1 MACATCAPSRPSWG
15 ARTSRSRRRSSGSRA
30 PACSCWRTRARRNG
44 SGPRSPLIWPS
55 SWRARKTR
63 SRAATSRRRAASPSR
78 RRACIPT
85 IQPSICCSA
94 ASRSPPGAASMP
106 SRSCAARSGSIPWP
120 SPRTGCSATR
130 SSARAGSARRWNSG
144 TSGNGSLHARRRSW
158 RSSRRCA
165 APSRRPRRSPGRGR
179 MPDEIKTLSSQ
190 LAQDPDSLVFLRLGE
205 LLRHKGQLDTAH
217 RVALTGLERHPHLPD
232 AHDLYARILAD
243 KHDYERAF
251 DEWDMALRI
260 APDHVGALK
269 GLAFLYFKIGDV
281 QQAAAHL
288 EAAQRVAPD
297 DPGVAQALAMARGG
311 EGGPADAEAVAGGG
325 ATDALTAPEPIA
337 PAAQPLEEARVFA
350 GLEGAQEGLLLLD
363 ASGRVLGGALKDSGG
378 RDVTDAVAAYLAGVS
393 QEAARSVKLLG
404 LGKWTGLAA
413 EGSHGHVHLA
423 APTSDALLLVV
434 RDRAV
439 PMGRLAVIA
448 QRAAL
453 AARRWLEAHA

>member
-1 MACATCAPSRPSWG
+1 
-15 ARTSRSRRRSSGSRA
+15 
-30 PACSCWRTRARRNG
+30 
-44 SGPRSPLIWPS
+44 
-55 SWRARKTR
+55 
-63 SRAATSRRRAASPSR
+63 
-78 RRACIPT
+78 
-85 IQPSICCSA
+85 
-94 ASRSPPGAASMP
+94 
-106 SRSCAARSGSIPWP
+106 
-120 SPRTGCSATR
+120 
-130 SSARAGSARRWNSG
+130 
-144 TSGNGSLHARRRSW
+144 
-158 RSSRRCA
+158 
-165 APSRRPRRSPGRGR
+165 
-179 MPDEIKTLSSQ
+179 MPDEVKTLSSQ

-205 LLRHKGQLDTAH
+205 LLRQKGQLDVAH

-269 GLAFLYFKIGDV
+269 GLAFLYFKVGDV

-288 EAAQRVAPD
+288 EAAQRAAPN
-297 DPGVAQALAMARGG
+297 DPGVAQALAMARG
-311 EGGPADAEAVAGGG
+311 EGPGGGG
-325 ATDALTAPEPIA
+325 ADTSAGGRGTEALTEPEPIA

-363 ASGRVLGGALKDSGG
+363 ASGRVLGGALKDPAG

-393 QEAARSVKLLG
+393 QEAARTVKLLG

-413 EGSHGHVHLA
+413 EGDLGHVHLA
-423 APTSDALLLVV
+423 PPSSDALLLVV

-439 PMGRLAVIA
+439 PMGRLAIIA

>member
-1 MACATCAPSRPSWG
+1 
-15 ARTSRSRRRSSGSRA
+15 
-30 PACSCWRTRARRNG
+30 
-44 SGPRSPLIWPS
+44 
-55 SWRARKTR
+55 
-63 SRAATSRRRAASPSR
+63 
-78 RRACIPT
+78 
-85 IQPSICCSA
+85 
-94 ASRSPPGAASMP
+94 
-106 SRSCAARSGSIPWP
+106 
-120 SPRTGCSATR
+120 
-130 SSARAGSARRWNSG
+130 
-144 TSGNGSLHARRRSW
+144 
-158 RSSRRCA
+158 
-165 APSRRPRRSPGRGR
+165 

-190 LAQDPDSLVFLRLGE
+190 LAQDPDSLLFLRLGE
-205 LLRHKGQLDTAH
+205 LLRHKGHLDAAH

-269 GLAFLYFKIGDV
+269 GLAFLYFKVGDV
-281 QQAAAHL
+281 QQAQAHL
-288 EAAQRVAPD
+288 ETAQRAAPD

-311 EGGPADAEAVAGGG
+311 GESGATEGGGG
-325 ATDALTAPEPIA
+325 ATEALTEPEPIA

-363 ASGRVLGGALKDSGG
+363 ASGRVLGGALKDPSGK
-378 RDVTDAVAAYLAGVS
+378 DVTDAVAAYLAGVS
-393 QEAARSVKLLG
+393 QEAARTVKLLG

-413 EGSHGHVHLA
+413 EGDHGHVHLA
-423 APTSDALLLVV
+423 PPTGDALLLVV

-439 PMGRLAVIA
+439 PMGRLAIIA

>member
-1 MACATCAPSRPSWG
+1 MA
-15 ARTSRSRRRSSGSRA
+15 
-30 PACSCWRTRARRNG
+30 
-44 SGPRSPLIWPS
+44 
-55 SWRARKTR
+55 
-63 SRAATSRRRAASPSR
+63 
-78 RRACIPT
+78 
-85 IQPSICCSA
+85 
-94 ASRSPPGAASMP
+94 
-106 SRSCAARSGSIPWP
+106 
-120 SPRTGCSATR
+120 
-130 SSARAGSARRWNSG
+130 
-144 TSGNGSLHARRRSW
+144 
-158 RSSRRCA
+158 
-165 APSRRPRRSPGRGR
+165 
-179 MPDEIKTLSSQ
+179 DEIKTLSSQ

-205 LLRHKGQLDTAH
+205 LLRQKGHLDTAH
-217 RVALTGLERHPHLPD
+217 RVAVTGLERHPHLPD

-269 GLAFLYFKIGDV
+269 GLAFLYFKVGDV

-288 EAAQRVAPD
+288 EAAQRAAPN

-311 EGGPADAEAVAGGG
+311 GTEESGAAAPGGRGTEA
-325 ATDALTAPEPIA
+325 LIEPEPIA

-363 ASGRVLGGALKDSGG
+363 ASGRVLGGALKDPSGG
-378 RDVTDAVAAYLAGVS
+378 DVTDAVAAYLAGVS
-393 QEAARSVKLLG
+393 QEAARTVKLLG

-413 EGSHGHVHLA
+413 EGHLGHVHLA
-423 APTSDALLLVV
+423 PPTGDALLLVV

-439 PMGRLAVIA
+439 PMGRLAIIA